1 MRKIIHEEEFLVSQF
16 IKTFQGVIVE
26 NYPCKGISL
35 SEATPHYL
43 EGLKPVNPRTVVR
56 NKKGEI

>member
-1 MRKIIHEEEFLVSQF
+1 MNKEEFLSQF

-26 NYPCKGISL
+26 NYPCKGMSL

-43 EGLKPVNPRTVVR
+43 EGLRPVNPRTVVR

>member
-1 MRKIIHEEEFLVSQF
+1 MNEEEFLVSRF

-26 NYPCKGISL
+26 NYPCKGMSL

-56 NKKGEI
+56 NKKEGI